1 MAAQAQKK
9 AAAKRPG
16 KRELRARVAAERAEL
31 RKRLEDLLRALAL
44 GPKAADELEA
54 FAAEG
59 READAMTLLAK
70 HAGGTEGDARRI
82 SEAWS
87 MAKAI
92 AGLPKV

>member
-1 MAAQAQKK
+1 MAKQ

-16 KRELRARVAAERAEL
+16 KRALRARVEAERAEL

-54 FAAEG
+54 FAAG
-59 READAMTLLAK
+59 SREADARAFLGT

-82 SEAWS
+82 AQAWDT
-87 MAKAI
+87 AKAI